1 MQIFISSIRVPQ
13 RFVRF
18 IRAVSV
24 CFLFLICISCGDY
37 YRPVALPLVPAQ
49 PNPATTNIAVVITGN
64 GSSNPG
70 ASSTIDVSGDTIDS
84 QATVGIQ
91 PVAAVLAING
101 TSVFV
106 ANSGEDS
113 VSQFTPNVPT
123 PVATISLP
131 AGSAP
136 DFVVSTES
144 FHVYVANHGSGTGSG
159 SVSVIATSNNVVTN
173 TVATGGSP
181 VMIAETPNA
190 QKVYVVNGAGS
201 GSSPSILSINTVD
214 FTTNPPILPSGGAW
228 NTPIWAV
235 VRSDSQRAYILD
247 KGAGTVTAID
257 TSFDTVVGSTNSVG
271 VGADSMFYD
280 PTLNR
285 IYVTNPATNTLVVLS
300 AGVDTLPV
308 VGKPITISGPV
319 SVAALVD
326 GSRVYVASAA
336 LSGTA
341 PAQTVASSVT
351 VINAG
356 SLTVKSTIS
365 LASVP
370 AATGCS
376 SQTWSELSIAAAP
389 DSSRVF
395 VGNCDAG
402 NTAIIQTSN
411 DTLVVTIPAPAGA
424 FSPPATKPTAQRP
437 VFVLTGV

>member
-1 MQIFISSIRVPQ
+1 MQISIPGIRVPQ
-13 RFVRF
+13 TFVRLSRTAS
-18 IRAVSV
+18 I
-24 CFLFLICISCGDY
+24 CLILLICTSCGDY
-37 YRPVALPLVPAQ
+37 YRPVALPLVPSQ
-49 PNPATTNIAVVITGN
+49 PNPAATNIAVVITGN
-64 GSSNPG
+64 GSDNPG
-70 ASSTIDVSGDTIDS
+70 ASSTIDVSGDTVDS
-84 QATVGIQ
+84 QATVGLQ
-91 PVAAVLAING
+91 PVAAALAING

-113 VSQFTPNVPT
+113 VSQFAPNVPT
-123 PVATISLP
+123 PVTTISLP

-136 DFVVSTES
+136 DFVASAES
-144 FHVYVANHGSGTGSG
+144 FHVYIANHGSGTGNG
-159 SVSVIATSNNVVTN
+159 SVSVIATSNNVVIN

-201 GSSPSILSINTVD
+201 GASPSILSINTVD

-235 VRSDSQRAYILD
+235 VRSDSQRAYVLD

-271 VGADSMFYD
+271 VGADFMSYD
-280 PTLNR
+280 PNLNR
-285 IYVTNPATNTLVVLS
+285 IYVTNPATNSFIALN
-300 AGVDTLPV
+300 AGLDTLPV
-308 VGKPITISGPV
+308 IGKSITISSPI
-319 SVAALVD
+319 SVTALVD

-341 PAQTVASSVT
+341 PSQTVASSVT

-356 SLTVKSTIS
+356 SLTVKNTIS

-370 AATGCS
+370 AATGCP
-376 SQTWSELSIAAAP
+376 SQNWSELSMAASP
-389 DSSRVF
+389 DNSRVF

-411 DTLVVTIPAPAGA
+411 DALVVTIPAPPGA
-424 FSPPATKPTAQRP
+424 FSPPATKPTVQRP